1 LRRAIIFAVPR
12 DTPDRSQWTD
22 HALGELKRAG
32 HRTGGARTA
41 VVRFLARQD
50 CCLTAHEI
58 FERLRSDDRAVG
70 VASVYRT
77 LDLLTRMELVRRL
90 DIGASACFEP
100 AYPGGEHHHH
110 VVCDD
115 CGKVASFEDEALEN
129 AIDRVAGR
137 LKYTVGLHEV
147 VLRGA
152 CPDCERRSRRRR
164 VS

>member
-1 LRRAIIFAVPR
+1 M
-12 DTPDRSQWTD
+12 PDRSHWAD

-32 HRTGGARTA
+32 HRAGGARTA

-50 CCLTAHEI
+50 CCLTANEI
-58 FERLRSDDRAVG
+58 FERLRSDERAVG

-77 LDLLTRMELVRRL
+77 LDLLTRMDLVRRL

-100 AYPGGEHHHH
+100 ALPGGEHHHH